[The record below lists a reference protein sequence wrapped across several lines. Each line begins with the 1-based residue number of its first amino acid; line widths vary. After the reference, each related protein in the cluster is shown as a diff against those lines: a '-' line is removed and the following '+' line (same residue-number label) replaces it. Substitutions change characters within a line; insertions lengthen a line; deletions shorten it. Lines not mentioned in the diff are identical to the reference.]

1 MLQIQPKTRV
11 GTEAAEE
18 VYEGEYEYDNEDSYE
33 YDDSDEPEKKP
44 TVKRTTIL
52 SESLISKQ
60 TEERRDRSKRE
71 VRDPVVPVVD
81 ERYVPSTAPL
91 NALRHS
97 RGKSEGL
104 RIYATYFGNP
114 QTVLRSRT
122 QVHHD
127 IRDR

>member
-1 MLQIQPKTRV
+1 MQIQPKTRV
-11 GTEAAEE
+11 RTEAAEE
-18 VYEGEYEYDNEDSYE
+18 VYEEEYEYDNEDSYE

-60 TEERRDRSKRE
+60 AEETRGRSKRE

-81 ERYVPSTAPL
+81 ERYVPSTAQL
-91 NALRHS
+91 NALHS

-114 QTVLRSRT
+114 QSLLRSRT
-122 QVHHD
+122 QIHHD
-127 IRDR
+127 IRHR

>member
-1 MLQIQPKTRV
+1 MY
-11 GTEAAEE
+11 EE
-18 VYEGEYEYDNEDSYE
+18 EYEYDNEDGSYE
-33 YDDSDEPEKKP
+33 YDETDEPEKKP

-60 TEERRDRSKRE
+60 TEETRNRSKRE

-81 ERYVPSTAPL
+81 ERYVSSTAQL
-91 NALRHS
+91 NTLHS

-114 QTVLRSRT
+114 QTVLRSRN
-122 QVHHD
+122 QIHHD
-127 IRDR
+127 IRHR